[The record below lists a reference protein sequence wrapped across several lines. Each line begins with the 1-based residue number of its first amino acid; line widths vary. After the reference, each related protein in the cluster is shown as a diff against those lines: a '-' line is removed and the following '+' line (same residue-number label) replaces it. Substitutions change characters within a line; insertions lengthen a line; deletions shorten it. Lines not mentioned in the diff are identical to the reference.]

1 MPNVVTIKD
10 AVQRAKEEG
19 LPISEFSLRRWIKTG
34 AVPVRKAGS
43 KMLLYYPNLVDF
55 LTCANGGD
63 IRPLQEDNSGV
74 RSFG

>member
-1 MPNVVTIKD
+1 MPNVVTIKE
-10 AVQRAKEEG
+10 AVQRAKSEG

>member
-1 MPNVVTIKD
+1 MPNVVTIKE
-10 AVQRAKEEG
+10 AVQRAKSEG
-19 LPISEFSLRRWIKTG
+19 LPISEFSLRRWIETG

-63 IRPLQEDNSGV
+63 IRPLLEDNNDV

>member
-1 MPNVVTIKD
+1 MPNVVTIKG
-10 AVQRAKEEG
+10 AVQRAKSEG
-19 LPISEFSLRRWIKTG
+19 LPISEFSLRRWIKIG

-63 IRPLQEDNSGV
+63 IHPLQEDSSGV
-74 RSFG
+74 RSFV